1 MRVLTHPFFVVLCF
15 CCVIISGEQMGGIYL
30 FYILLGLPHLVLHSV
45 FGVLGIALLL
55 IAYRHHLKR
64 TFFLRVA
71 GAVFM
76 RVAGA
81 VFMIA
86 SLLYFFLQQN
96 GSYNYNTFHELLP
109 VSTLIIFT
117 VVVTIFIFK
126 NLFVTFNASDKP
138 RRVS

>member
-1 MRVLTHPFFVVLCF
+1 MAYPMRVLTHPFFVVLCF

-76 RVAGA
+76 
-81 VFMIA
+81 IA
-86 SLLYFFLQQN
+86 SLLYFFLQRN
-96 GSYNYNTFHELLP
+96 GGYNYNTFHEVLP
-109 VSTLIIFT
+109 VTTLIIFT
-117 VVVTIFIFK
+117 VVVIIFIFK
-126 NLFVTFNASDKP
+126 KP
-138 RRVS
+138 LYNN

>member
-55 IAYRHHLKR
+55 ITYRHHLTR

-76 RVAGA
+76 
-81 VFMIA
+81 IT

-126 NLFVTFNASDKP
+126 NLFITINTTDKP
-138 RRVS
+138 HRVS

>member
-76 RVAGA
+76 
-81 VFMIA
+81 IA